1 VRARPQWVVNGL
13 ERGIEL
19 LGQEP
24 ERRWEALA
32 GLGRDAL
39 GRAGA
44 SPAALAKRARAL
56 ADRGDLEKALR
67 LYIRVL
73 EAEPDDTASMDAAAE
88 ILAEL
93 GDGEGA
99 RELVLKSIQVAPETG
114 AGKYVLLGHL
124 EHGRAA
130 IEAFESGLAI
140 LTRDHDR
147 LEEADGE
154 GGRAGEEA
162 AARARA
168 LKKQMSSAL
177 TAIAKVYL
185 TDCLSDCNSEEICEK
200 ILDKALLHDP
210 ENPEACQSLADL
222 RLSQGRKGEALALV
236 RRTVDLCESLPEGLI
251 PSYDFRAVTARLL
264 VELSEYKL
272 AVAILNELTGEDNED
287 TEVWYLLGLCHMLRR
302 NPKLCREALNRAK
315 LLLEQSGSVDTH
327 LLEQINSLL
336 ARRAVAESEKEKFWN
351 PRWWL
356 QGDYAAR
363 PAAPEDAKAG
373 VEFAVS
379 LPAVA
384 VKKPHETLSGLDL
397 TPQAHRL
404 PV

>member
-1 VRARPQWVVNGL
+1 MVNGL

-67 LYIRVL
+67 LYIQVL

-147 LEEADGE
+147 LEEA
-154 GGRAGEEA
+154 

-177 TAIAKVYL
+177 TAIAKV
-185 TDCLSDCNSEEICEK
+185 
-200 ILDKALLHDP
+200 
-210 ENPEACQSLADL
+210 
-222 RLSQGRKGEALALV
+222 
-236 RRTVDLCESLPEGLI
+236 
-251 PSYDFRAVTARLL
+251 
-264 VELSEYKL
+264 
-272 AVAILNELTGEDNED
+272 
-287 TEVWYLLGLCHMLRR
+287 
-302 NPKLCREALNRAK
+302 
-315 LLLEQSGSVDTH
+315 
-327 LLEQINSLL
+327 
-336 ARRAVAESEKEKFWN
+336 
-351 PRWWL
+351 
-356 QGDYAAR
+356 
-363 PAAPEDAKAG
+363 
-373 VEFAVS
+373 
-379 LPAVA
+379 
-384 VKKPHETLSGLDL
+384 
-397 TPQAHRL
+397 
-404 PV
+404 